1 MKLLEV
7 RTAIRRA
14 TKEDLFTGDIYN
26 PAGKQGVKD
35 NTTVFFRSPETGKFS
50 GPTMIYSYSWFT
62 ELFIQMTHGMIGVIT
77 PMPNVVTNEYLFD
90 LVLREASIDD
100 LKDTPRHIKL
110 NRIFYTY
117 ADQKLLGPFYTDNST
132 TSLYL
137 ENLVAKNQIFVPNER
152 QHFRKKELK
161 MAG

>member
-7 RTAIRRA
+7 RSVMSRA
-14 TKEDLFTGDIYN
+14 TKYDLFTGELNDMKGRQ
-26 PAGKQGVKD
+26 AVKE
-35 NTTVFFRSPETGKFS
+35 NTTIFYRDPETGTFT
-50 GPTMIYSYSWFT
+50 GPKMIHHNFVELYAQMSY
-62 ELFIQMTHGMIGVIT
+62 GMIGVIAPVPT
-77 PMPNVVTNEYLFD
+77 VVTNEILFD

-117 ADQKLLGPFYTDNST
+117 DSQVLLGPFYTDNGT

-152 QHFRKKELK
+152 QHFKKREMK
-161 MAG
+161 IAS

>member
-7 RTAIRRA
+7 RTVMQRA
-14 TKEDLFTGDIYN
+14 TKYDLFTGELN
-26 PAGKQGVKD
+26 NLKGKQAVKE
-35 NTTVFFRSPETGKFS
+35 NTTIFFRDPKTGTFRGPSLLSS
-50 GPTMIYSYSWFT
+50 GHFV
-62 ELFIQMTHGMIGVIT
+62 ELYCQMQHGMIGVIA
-77 PMPNVVTNEYLFD
+77 PVPNVVTNEILFD

-100 LKDTPRHIKL
+100 LKYTPRHIKL

-117 ADQKLLGPFYTDNST
+117 DSHILLGPFYTDNST

-152 QHFRKKELK
+152 QHFKKREMK